1 MAERAPLYDT
11 IGRTYATSRRA
22 DPRIAARIRA
32 ALGDAKSL
40 VNVGAGTGDYEP
52 RDLDVVAVEPSPVMI
67 AQRPPGSA
75 RAVQGTAEALPL
87 ADDSVDVAMA
97 INSDHH
103 WPDRAAGLREM
114 RRVARRR
121 VVLLNSDPD
130 AALDFWLTRDY
141 LTGFLDL
148 IPEPYRVPGSWRAE
162 LRELLGD
169 VRLQDVGVP
178 HDCVDGFYQAYWRR
192 PRQYLSAE
200 IRDNISVFRRLPRA
214 DVDAAVAHLRRDL
227 DGGTWQARNVDLLDR
242 DVLDVGLRLIVADV
256 S

>member
-11 IGRTYATSRRA
+11 IGQTYATSRRA

-32 ALGDAKSL
+32 ALGEARSL

-52 RDLDVVAVEPSPVMI
+52 HDLNVVAVEPSPVMI

-75 RAVQGTAEALPL
+75 RALQGTAEALPL
-87 ADDSVDVAMA
+87 ADDGVDVAMA

-114 RRVARRR
+114 RRVARHR

-141 LTGFLDL
+141 LPGFIGL
-148 IPEPYRVPGSWRAE
+148 IPEPYRVPGHWRDE
-162 LRELLGD
+162 LRQLLGD
-169 VRLQDVGVP
+169 VDVQTVPVP
-178 HDCVDGFYQAYWRR
+178 HDCVDGFYQAFWRR
-192 PRQYLSAE
+192 PHLYLSAE
-200 IRDNISVFRRLPRA
+200 IRNNISVFRRLP
-214 DVDAAVAHLRRDL
+214 DDEVDGAMAHLRRDL
-227 DGGTWQARNVDLLDR
+227 DDGTWRTRNADLLDR
-242 DVLDVGLRLIVADV
+242 DEVDVGLRLVVADV
-256 S
+256 G